1 MRLFK
6 WLKNVMEGQR
16 LRRRV
21 NSFSRELSRLDNDRK
36 RCSRRLTAERKK
48 LDSIRNEVVQSENRL
63 REAIDEA
70 LSVQKRYEEQLE
82 KANSKVRIYE
92 EVTVPTLIQQNRVLL
107 EMWKAETDI
116 QVRRQVA
123 YQHHNREEE

>member
-1 MRLFK
+1 MRLFR

-16 LRRRV
+16 LRRKV
-21 NSFSRELSRLDNDRK
+21 NSFSRELSSLDKQRK
-36 RCSRRLTAERKK
+36 RCARNIASERNQ
-48 LDSIRNEVVQSENRL
+48 LDSIRSDLVQSENRL
-63 REAIDEA
+63 REVIDEA